1 MKAQQVSLYFIV
13 LAILQSS
20 FKLLSKEIIG
30 TIKVNFFKS
39 SMAAINR
46 MLYQKKRLKSI
57 CISILDFAPKL

>member
-1 MKAQQVSLYFIV
+1 MKAQQVSFHFIL

-39 SMAAINR
+39 SMAAINNALSEKETKVY
-46 MLYQKKRLKSI
+46 LYLH
-57 CISILDFAPKL
+57 P